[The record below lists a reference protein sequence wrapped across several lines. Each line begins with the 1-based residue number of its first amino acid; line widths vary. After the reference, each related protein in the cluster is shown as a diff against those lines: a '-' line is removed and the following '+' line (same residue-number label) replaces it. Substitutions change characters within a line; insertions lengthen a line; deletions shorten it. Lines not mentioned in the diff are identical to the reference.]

1 MIIHINIM
9 EKNTLIDF
17 HAHILPGMDHGCED
31 VVMSMEQIRMA
42 AAHNIGLIIATSHF
56 YPHTESVD
64 SFLRRREEAFR
75 RLNAAK
81 PEGLPEIR
89 LGAEVLLC
97 SNIDKMKGIEAL
109 CIENSRVLLLE
120 MPFMK
125 HWDNNLITTVVRLRE
140 EKGLEVIL
148 AHGERY
154 PENEL
159 QRLLDKGFQLQL
171 NVASLTKLIPSGPA
185 KKYSKGQWVAA
196 LGSDIHGL
204 SNNYKRFEKFMRQSG
219 TQAEA
224 IMDKTRRLLK
234 DV

>member
-1 MIIHINIM
+1 M
-9 EKNTLIDF
+9 EKNILIDF

-31 VVMSMEQIRMA
+31 VSMSMEQIRMA

-56 YPHTESVD
+56 YPHADSVD
-64 SFLRRREEAFR
+64 NFLKRREAAFQ
-75 RLNAAK
+75 RLKAAK
-81 PEGLPEIR
+81 QEDSPDIK

-97 SNIDKMKGIEAL
+97 GNIDKMKGIEAL

-125 HWDNNLITTVVRLRE
+125 RWDNKLITTVVRLRD

-154 PENEL
+154 PGREL
-159 QRLLDKGFQLQL
+159 MRLLDKGFQLQV
-171 NVASLTKLIPSGPA
+171 NVSSLTKLIPSGAA
-185 KKYSKGQWVAA
+185 KRYIKGHCVSA

-204 SNNYKRFEKFMRQSG
+204 GDNYKDYDKFMRKSRA
-219 TQAEA
+219 QAED
-224 IMDKTRRLLK
+224 IMKKTRMLLNL
-234 DV
+234 V